1 MNFKDKLL
9 IQCVACFVIF
19 ALVQGSSMIKVES
32 FSKLREEITEQA
44 QTHNSMVDIK
54 NAGSKLVES
63 FMKAPSVLTNAVIA
77 ANSGN
82 QFSAPIDEATGEQ
95 VQPVYASAGGVV
107 IYAGIDKKLGSC
119 IKIRHQNKI
128 STYGN
133 LHTIVVVPDERI
145 TKGQI
150 IGTFDNNCNKEFYYQ
165 LADNMI

>member
-9 IQCVACFVIF
+9 VQCVACFVIF

-32 FSKLREEITEQA
+32 FSKIREEITEQA
-44 QTHNSMVDIK
+44 QVHNSMEDIK
-54 NAGSKLVES
+54 KVGSKLVES
-63 FMKAPSVLTNAVIA
+63 FMKAPSVLTNAVID

-82 QFSAPIDEATGEQ
+82 QFSAPIDKKSSKP
-95 VQPVYASAGGVV
+95 VQPVFASAGGVV
-107 IYAGIDKKLGSC
+107 IYAGIDKELGSC
-119 IKIRHQNKI
+119 IKIRHQNKF

-133 LHTIVVVPDERI
+133 LHTIVVVPNERI